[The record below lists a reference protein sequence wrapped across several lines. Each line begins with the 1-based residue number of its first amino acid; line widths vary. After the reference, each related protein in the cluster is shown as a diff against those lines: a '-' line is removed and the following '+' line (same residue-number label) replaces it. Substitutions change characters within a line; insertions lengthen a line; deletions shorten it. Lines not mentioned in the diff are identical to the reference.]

1 MKKPQLEN
9 WQKAGIIL
17 GVVLT
22 ITLIVNTSL
31 MAYVTYQNSFKA
43 SIFPTSDT
51 GESLDIDIHGII
63 GRPSPLRYYLNNIKD
78 WVSAWAVG
86 GVEKTNAETGIL
98 VAIDGSNIA
107 STASVDY
114 YIEAIPQSGGSA
126 YRFLE
131 GNSSSVT
138 VNGADLDLSNQTT
151 IENHLTAMGLSTDA
165 SHTID
170 YYVYVKAEATG
181 AISGDTLTSEITK
194 TLFDTVNYQWGSET
208 TGDIDPVSTSTVKEA
223 TPTTAT
229 PNEAWPTVRTGGG
242 ETQYWLF
249 QYDLTDVAAISALT
263 WYVRCD
269 VMTYTSNSD
278 WMLHSIGSFDSSTT
292 WDTKPGT
299 ISTLESVSTD
309 IDFGWHDFS
318 DSRML
323 SYLQSKEGSQAYW
336 QFSKSADVN
345 RRGFYGWGSS
355 VPYIHITYVG
365 FSASWYPIG
374 PVSVLS
380 MPLGQTLGAFTVIAL
395 AAYTVYQTLRKEK
408 K

>member
-181 AISGDTLTSEITK
+181 AISGDTLTSEISYQQ
-194 TLFDTVNYQWGSET
+194 FDSVTYQYGSVVSET
-208 TGDIDPVSTSTVKEA
+208 YYPTASADDGFEYGSTNYAPSTEGSTILIQASAPRDHTNWRGGYIRFTGLDIPQGTTISSAKVKAYVAYPSNDDLRCNITADDHDNAPQVSYPNNMAFQDDRTY
-223 TPTTAT
+223 TTARV
-229 PNEAWPTVRTGGG
+229 EW
-242 ETQYWLF
+242 
-249 QYDLTDVAAISALT
+249 
-263 WYVRCD
+263 
-269 VMTYTSNSD
+269 
-278 WMLHSIGSFDSSTT
+278 
-292 WDTKPGT
+292 
-299 ISTLESVSTD
+299 STD
-309 IDFGWHDFS
+309 FGGF
-318 DSRML
+318 
-323 SYLQSKEGSQAYW
+323 G
-336 QFSKSADVN
+336 DV
-345 RRGFYGWGSS
+345 
-355 VPYIHITYVG
+355 
-365 FSASWYPIG
+365 
-374 PVSVLS
+374 
-380 MPLGQTLGAFTVIAL
+380 
-395 AAYTVYQTLRKEK
+395 
-408 K
+408 